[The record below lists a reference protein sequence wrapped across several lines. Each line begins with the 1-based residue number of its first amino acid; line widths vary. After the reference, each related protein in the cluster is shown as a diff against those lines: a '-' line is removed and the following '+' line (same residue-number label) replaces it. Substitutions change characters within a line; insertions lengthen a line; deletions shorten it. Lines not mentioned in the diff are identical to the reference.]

1 MIERVAG
8 AGFRALWVALL
19 VAIPFLLLP
28 AGLGD
33 ATALIVLVAFLA
45 GVMTF
50 LEYST
55 DYPSVLEFRDAA
67 PFNRLRFGAVFAVV
81 LVLGLMLRAELYPTQ
96 LGLILHGLAKV
107 LGQWTDVPYSP
118 VRLALLALPADAH
131 PALVAHVRMAAAVAY
146 VLAGATVL
154 LFLLVIRFTAW
165 PMRGGAF
172 NVWVNLPMFDPT
184 KGDVLVRLQRD
195 ARINVM
201 LGFILPFLIP
211 AVLKGLSGWVDLAVL
226 GNPHV
231 LIWAMMVWACLPAN
245 MMMRG
250 IAIGR
255 VAEMIGEKRRRAYAE
270 AKLVES
276 A

>member
-8 AGFRALWVALL
+8 AGFRAIWVALL

-33 ATALIVLVAFLA
+33 VTALIVLVAFLA
-45 GVMTF
+45 GLMTF

-55 DYPSVLEFRDAA
+55 EYPSVLEFRDAA
-67 PFNRLRFGAVFAVV
+67 PFNRMRFGAVFAVV
-81 LVLGLMLRAELYPTQ
+81 LVLALILRAEIYPSQ
-96 LGLILHGLAKV
+96 LGLILHAFAKV
-107 LGQWTDVPYSP
+107 LGQWADVPYSP
-118 VRLALLALPADAH
+118 VRLALLALPADSS
-131 PALVAHVRMAAAVAY
+131 PILVEHVRMAAAVAY
-146 VLAGATVL
+146 VLAGSAVV
-154 LFLLVIRFTAW
+154 LFLLVVRFSAW
-165 PMRGGAF
+165 PMRSGAF

-184 KGDVLVRLQRD
+184 KGDVLTRLQRD

-211 AVLKGLSGWVDLAVL
+211 AVLKGLAGVVDLTVL
-226 GNPHV
+226 INPHV

-270 AKLVES
+270 AKLAES
-276 A
+276 V

>member
-19 VAIPFLLLP
+19 VAMPFLLLP

-45 GVMTF
+45 GLMTF

-55 DYPSVLEFRDAA
+55 DYPSVLEFRDAG
-67 PFNRLRFGAVFAVV
+67 PFNRLRFGAVFAVIF
-81 LVLGLMLRAELYPTQ
+81 VLGFVLRAELYPSQ
-96 LGLILHGLAKV
+96 LGLILHGLGKV

-118 VRLALLALPADAH
+118 VRLALLALPAEAG
-131 PALVAHVRMAAAVAY
+131 PELIAHVRMVAAVAY

-154 LFLLVIRFTAW
+154 LFLLVIHFTAW
-165 PMRGGAF
+165 PMRVGAF

-211 AVLKGLSGWVDLAVL
+211 AVLKGLSGWIDLTVL
-226 GNPHV
+226 SNPHV

-270 AKLVES
+270 AKLAES